1 MDVYV
6 LSEIAPDN
14 SSDILNV
21 YTTLEAAQR
30 AQPRET
36 TWVRKPSEPS
46 WWRRGKAIPVSSRPI
61 RSMDRRV

>member
-46 WWRRGKAIPVSSRPI
+46 WWSLSRNFLIEKRTLQGGKT
-61 RSMDRRV
+61 